1 MEQQLETTTKD
12 KDGEHEHNV
21 VIKGDDSDGKLD
33 WSVRAFVAYLS
44 LCFVYTGSQ
53 MPLYFCAGGTSYI
66 IEDIGGSTTSSW
78 LPVAYTLSAAIPIP
92 FTGYL
97 QDIFGRRPI
106 ALAST
111 VLVIVGSII
120 MGTAHSFGQAVVA
133 MTLCG
138 IGAGIAELSALAG
151 ITEVVPIRA
160 RGYSVAI
167 MTAIATPLGPYVLYC
182 QLLATRATWRWGF
195 WIVCIY
201 QGIALVG
208 VALLYFPSKHS
219 RLVGLRRRD
228 IIRDIDYI
236 GGLLSLAGLTL
247 LLVALQNGGY
257 LHPWKSAAVLAPLI
271 TGIFALVA
279 FVVWEM
285 RFAKVPIA
293 PPELFRRRVI
303 RMAFIISF
311 IAGMNFYSLT
321 NFAPTYFSSV
331 YPADPILV
339 GGRGAGMPTANI
351 FGAVFGNWFISRFP
365 NLASTLIDLHNQSKL
380 TVLQKAAFIGSIA
393 AGNPTNP
400 GFVTAATVVAGF
412 AVGGL
417 IVPAATIATI
427 ACPDDMI
434 ATTAALTLA
443 IRAIGGSIGF
453 TIYYN
458 IFVNKLD
465 AKLPAE
471 IATYA
476 IQAGLPVDSATEFV
490 TALLTNP
497 ASLTSVNGVNSTI
510 IAAGA
515 LGSQW
520 AFADSLKY
528 IFYTSIPFGVLAI
541 VAAFFL
547 GDIVPYMTNRI
558 VATLNH

>member
-1 MEQQLETTTKD
+1 MEEKLSKQASEVGTMEQQLETTTKD

-339 GGRGAGMPTANI
+339 GGRGAG
-351 FGAVFGNWFISRFP
+351 
-365 NLASTLIDLHNQSKL
+365 
-380 TVLQKAAFIGSIA
+380 
-393 AGNPTNP
+393 
-400 GFVTAATVVAGF
+400 FVTAATVVAGF